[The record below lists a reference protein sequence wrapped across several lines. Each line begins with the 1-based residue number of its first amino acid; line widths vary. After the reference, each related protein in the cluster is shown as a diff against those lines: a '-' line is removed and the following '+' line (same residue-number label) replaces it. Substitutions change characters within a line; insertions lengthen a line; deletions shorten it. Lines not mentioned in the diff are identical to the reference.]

1 MRITRL
7 MGTIR
12 ITGAIDRHEPDP
24 QAPGDPLSSWIG
36 TVSVAWLEDGPRGA
50 SAALIKV
57 CTGRGTGD
65 LAWGQ
70 HVLQLRWIG
79 DPPPVEIAQAVYD
92 FVRDRGPGRRTFSAV
107 VDSQPRSEA
116 RPSYRISQQ
125 KAAS

>member
-1 MRITRL
+1 

-24 QAPGDPLSSWIG
+24 QAPGDPLSAWIGNVNTSWI
-36 TVSVAWLEDGPRGA
+36 EDGPRRA

-92 FVRDRGPGRRTFSAV
+92 FVRDGGPTRRPITNV
-107 VDSQPRSEA
+107 VESQQRSESQA
-116 RPSYRISQQ
+116 SYRVSRQ
-125 KAAS
+125 ARAS

>member
-1 MRITRL
+1 

-24 QAPGDPLSSWIG
+24 QAPGDPLSAWIG
-36 TVSVAWLEDGPRGA
+36 NVTASWVEDGPRRS

-57 CTGRGTGD
+57 CTGRGTGN

-92 FVRDRGPGRRTFSAV
+92 FVHDRGPARRALSNV
-107 VDSQPRSEA
+107 VESQPRSEFQA
-116 RPSYRISQQ
+116 SYRISQ
-125 KAAS
+125 ARAS